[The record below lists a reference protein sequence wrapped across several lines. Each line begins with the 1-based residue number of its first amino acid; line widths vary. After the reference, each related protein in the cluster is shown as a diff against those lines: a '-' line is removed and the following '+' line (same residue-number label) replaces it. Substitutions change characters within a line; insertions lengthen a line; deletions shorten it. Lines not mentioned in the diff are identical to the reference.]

1 MVHYNYVRSTLCS
14 VIHHMYLT
22 LYILVIIMS
31 LNVLLLLF
39 LFIRVFHLV
48 TSQTGRRL
56 ADHVTL
62 IWLDTEYDS
71 HTFIESF
78 YYKKTRIY
86 LFILLFL
93 LLSSNTASIFVYQP
107 PTNIRKKF
115 NLDRDHPFCYSSS
128 IYLVLCFF

>member
-48 TSQTGRRL
+48 TSQTGRSRDTHL
-56 ADHVTL
+56 VRHWIRFTHVYWKL
-62 IWLDTEYDS
+62 LLQ
-71 HTFIESF
+71 
-78 YYKKTRIY
+78 KTRIY
-86 LFILLFL
+86 LFILLLL
-93 LLSSNTASIFVYQP
+93 LLSSNTASIYVYQP
-107 PTNIRKKF
+107 PTNIRKKST
-115 NLDRDHPFCYSSS
+115 LDRDHPFCYSSS
-128 IYLVLCFF
+128 IYIVLYFF

>member
-1 MVHYNYVRSTLCS
+1 
-14 VIHHMYLT
+14 
-22 LYILVIIMS
+22 MS

-71 HTFIESF
+71 HTFIEGF
-78 YYKKTRIY
+78 YYKK
-86 LFILLFL
+86 LVFICLYF
-93 LLSSNTASIFVYQP
+93 F
-107 PTNIRKKF
+107 F
-115 NLDRDHPFCYSSS
+115 FC
-128 IYLVLCFF
+128 